1 MRALLPSLLV
11 LALGLSSARPAFAA
25 DEAAAATPEATAAEA
40 ATDADVLAAARAA
53 DLFYQRRVQRLIGS
67 LDSQDVAVRIEAI
80 GLIGHLQDPSLVPKL
95 LPWLQASNRTPEEI
109 VATTCAIPTD
119 GGQAAIPALKGLL
132 KNEHA
137 KVRVAAM
144 NALTRLQSIASADY
158 MARSSDTETAIRG
171 SSASNLGVLNVAD
184 AAPILLKHLALDGKP
199 HVRRMCVISLGLLGD
214 RANGPAI
221 AAALADSNPGVRRYA
236 AEALVKLNYTPAIPN
251 LLMAMEANVASDHI
265 AHCLTLMTKQDFGF
279 NSRAN
284 PLARTEAV
292 EKGFAWW
299 TANSKDL
306 GQ

>member
-1 MRALLPSLLV
+1 MRAILPSLLV
-11 LALGLSSARPAFAA
+11 LALGLSSACPAFAA
-25 DEAAAATPEATAAEA
+25 DKTAAAPEAPAAEA
-40 ATDADVLAAARAA
+40 ATEADVLAAARAA
-53 DLFYQRRVQRLIGS
+53 DLFYQRQVQRLIGMLES
-67 LDSQDVAVRIEAI
+67 KDVAVRIEAI
-80 GLIGHLQDPSLVPKL
+80 SLIGRLQDPALVPNL
-95 LPWLQASNRTPEEI
+95 LPWLQSSNRTPEEI

-132 KNEHA
+132 KNENA
-137 KVRVAAM
+137 SVRVATM
-144 NALTRLQSIASADY
+144 NALTRLQSIATADY
-158 MARSSDTETAIRG
+158 MGRSSDPETAIRG

-236 AEALVKLNYTPAIPN
+236 AEALVKINYTPAIPN
-251 LLMAMEANVASDHI
+251 LLMAMEANIASDHI
-265 AHCLTLMTKQDFGF
+265 AHCLQLMTKQDFGF
-279 NSRAN
+279 SSRAN
-284 PLARTEAV
+284 PLARGEAI

-299 TANSKDL
+299 TANSKEL